1 MKLIQVLSLSNDSIK
16 ILINMNVSKK
26 ETSIFIEIVFS
37 VLFAIFFLPYFY
49 DNRFEIYD
57 LDTSMI
63 KLVEIIVFSIIY
75 FSLAYTLLEIFIR
88 KKVINDERDIL
99 IDLKSYKLG
108 YLLYEISLFSF
119 IGIIISSQMY
129 QNNGGLV
136 FLVVL
141 WLVLVSF
148 IKSVYQLYLYRTS

>member
-1 MKLIQVLSLSNDSIK
+1 
-16 ILINMNVSKK
+16 MNISKK
-26 ETSIFIEIVFS
+26 EISIFIEIVFS

>member
-1 MKLIQVLSLSNDSIK
+1 
-16 ILINMNVSKK
+16 MNISKK
-26 ETSIFIEIVFS
+26 EISIFIEIVFS

-99 IDLKSYKLG
+99 IDLKSYKMG
-108 YLLYEISLFSF
+108 YILYEISLFSF

-129 QNNGGLV
+129 QNNGGLI
-136 FLVVL
+136 FLIVL

>member
-1 MKLIQVLSLSNDSIK
+1 
-16 ILINMNVSKK
+16 MNVSKK
-26 ETSIFIEIVFS
+26 EISIFIEIVFS

-57 LDTSMI
+57 FDTSII

-75 FSLAYTLLEIFIR
+75 FSLTYTLLEIFIR

-119 IGIIISSQMY
+119 IGIIVSSQMY

-136 FLVVL
+136 FLIVL

>member
-1 MKLIQVLSLSNDSIK
+1 
-16 ILINMNVSKK
+16 MNISKK
-26 ETSIFIEIVFS
+26 EISIFIEIVFGI
-37 VLFAIFFLPYFY
+37 LFAIFFLPYFY
-49 DNRFEIYD
+49 ENRFEIYD
-57 LDTSMI
+57 FDTSI
-63 KLVEIIVFSIIY
+63 DKLIEIIIFSVIY
-75 FSLAYTLLEIFIR
+75 FSLSYTLLEIFIR
-88 KKVINDERDIL
+88 KKIINDERDTF
-99 IDLKSYKLG
+99 IDLKSYKMG

>member
-1 MKLIQVLSLSNDSIK
+1 
-16 ILINMNVSKK
+16 MNFSKK
-26 ETSIFIEIVFS
+26 ELSIFIEIVFS

-57 LDTSMI
+57 FDTSMI

-108 YLLYEISLFSF
+108 YILYEISLFSF

-136 FLVVL
+136 FLIVV
-141 WLVLVSF
+141 WLLIVSF
-148 IKSVYQLYLYRTS
+148 IKSAYQLYLYRTS

>member
-1 MKLIQVLSLSNDSIK
+1 
-16 ILINMNVSKK
+16 MNFSKK
-26 ETSIFIEIVFS
+26 ELSIFIEIVFS

-49 DNRFEIYD
+49 ENRFEIYD
-57 LDTSMI
+57 FDTSI
-63 KLVEIIVFSIIY
+63 DKLIEIIIFSAIY
-75 FSLAYTLLEIFIR
+75 FSLSYTLLEIFIR
-88 KKVINDERDIL
+88 KKIINDERDIL

>member
-1 MKLIQVLSLSNDSIK
+1 MSLSNDSIK

-26 ETSIFIEIVFS
+26 EISIFIEIVFS

>member
-1 MKLIQVLSLSNDSIK
+1 
-16 ILINMNVSKK
+16 MNVSKK
-26 ETSIFIEIVFS
+26 EISIFIEIVFS

-119 IGIIISSQMY
+119 IGIIISTQMY

>member
-1 MKLIQVLSLSNDSIK
+1 
-16 ILINMNVSKK
+16 MNFSKK
-26 ETSIFIEIVFS
+26 ELSIFIEIVFS

-99 IDLKSYKLG
+99 IDLKSYKMG

-129 QNNGGLV
+129 QNNGGLI
-136 FLVVL
+136 FLIVL

>member
-1 MKLIQVLSLSNDSIK
+1 
-16 ILINMNVSKK
+16 MNFSKK
-26 ETSIFIEIVFS
+26 ELSIFIEIVFS

-99 IDLKSYKLG
+99 IDLKSYKMG

-119 IGIIISSQMY
+119 IGIIISFQLY
-129 QNNGGLV
+129 QKGKEIGYPGPDLTTNGGLI
-136 FLVVL
+136 FLIVL

>member
-1 MKLIQVLSLSNDSIK
+1 
-16 ILINMNVSKK
+16 MNFSKK
-26 ETSIFIEIVFS
+26 ELSIFIEIVFS

-49 DNRFEIYD
+49 DNRFETYEFETYD
-57 LDTSMI
+57 LNISKPI
-63 KLVEIIVFSIIY
+63 EIIVFSIIY

-108 YLLYEISLFSF
+108 YILYEISLFSF
-119 IGIIISSQMY
+119 IGIIISNQMY

-136 FLVVL
+136 FLIVV
-141 WLVLVSF
+141 WLLIVSF
-148 IKSVYQLYLYRTS
+148 IKSAYQLYLYRTS

>member
-1 MKLIQVLSLSNDSIK
+1 
-16 ILINMNVSKK
+16 MNISKK
-26 ETSIFIEIVFS
+26 EISIFIEIVFS

-57 LDTSMI
+57 FDTSII

-75 FSLAYTLLEIFIR
+75 FSLTYTLLEIFIR
-88 KKVINDERDIL
+88 KKVINDERDTL
-99 IDLKSYKLG
+99 IDLKSYKMG

>member
-1 MKLIQVLSLSNDSIK
+1 
-16 ILINMNVSKK
+16 MNISKK
-26 ETSIFIEIVFS
+26 EISIFIEIVFGI
-37 VLFAIFFLPYFY
+37 LFAIFFLPYFY

-57 LDTSMI
+57 FDTSII
-63 KLVEIIVFSIIY
+63 KLVKIIVFSIIY
-75 FSLAYTLLEIFIR
+75 FSLTYSLLEIFIR
-88 KKVINDERDIL
+88 KIVINDERDTL
-99 IDLKSYKLG
+99 IDLKSYKMG

-119 IGIIISSQMY
+119 IGIVISSQMY

>member
-1 MKLIQVLSLSNDSIK
+1 
-16 ILINMNVSKK
+16 MNISKK
-26 ETSIFIEIVFS
+26 EISIFIEIVFS

-88 KKVINDERDIL
+88 KKVI
-99 IDLKSYKLG
+99 KK
-108 YLLYEISLFSF
+108 
-119 IGIIISSQMY
+119 
-129 QNNGGLV
+129 NNGLISININT
-136 FLVVL
+136 LKTL
-141 WLVLVSF
+141 TPLK
-148 IKSVYQLYLYRTS
+148 IYLFELLHPFELIQQN

>member
-1 MKLIQVLSLSNDSIK
+1 
-16 ILINMNVSKK
+16 MNISKK
-26 ETSIFIEIVFS
+26 EISIFIEIVFGI
-37 VLFAIFFLPYFY
+37 LFAIFFLPYFY
-49 DNRFEIYD
+49 ENRFEIYD
-57 LDTSMI
+57 FDTSI
-63 KLVEIIVFSIIY
+63 DKLIEIIIFSVIY
-75 FSLAYTLLEIFIR
+75 FSLSYTLLEIFIR

-136 FLVVL
+136 FLIVL